1 MTNLKIQIFILFCLL
16 QSACVHEQVKFRKA
30 QLLDPMMD
38 VSKSPAAVDRLSG
51 DHLGQ
56 HENASIG
63 ISSGLGGGC
72 PTCGG

>member
-1 MTNLKIQIFILFCLL
+1 MIGFTTKIFILLCLL

-38 VSKSPAAVDRLSG
+38 VSKTPASVDRLNG

-56 HENASIG
+56 HENATIG
-63 ISSGLGGGC
+63 VSSGLGGGC